1 MSGRLIFLSW
11 ITRDMLRAEPE
22 ARFVFGDNVLRVG
35 LGGQAGSMRGEA
47 NAIGVATKRTPGMS
61 DADFF
66 SDENAADLSVI
77 DADIDKV
84 AAALTE
90 GRTIYVPRDGLGT
103 GLSDLPTRAPNLHQH
118 IINRF
123 RALAGD
129 NFQWENS

>member
-11 ITRDMLRAEPE
+11 ITRDMVHAAPE

-35 LGGQAGSMRGEA
+35 LGGQAGSMRGEP
-47 NAIGVATKRTPGMS
+47 NAIGVATKRAPGMS

-66 SDENAADLSVI
+66 SDDNAADLAVI
-77 DADIDKV
+77 DGDIDKI
-84 AAALTE
+84 AAALAD

-103 GLSDLPTRAPNLHQH
+103 GLSELPTRAPNLHQH

-129 NFQWENS
+129 DFPWEN